1 MITSV
6 TFTELYSIDS
16 ESSEKKI
23 LVSKCVFVV
32 AELLF
37 GHQTPCMLPRSIST
51 ASLAFWAT
59 QMGYVVHHAIGWVK
73 MGSRRRLGYSDPILS
88 ISIYLYLDLSTPR
101 TQEGSSFVSFAFSR
115 GTVRSDEKLFHV
127 FHAVFVLYPPQRVGP
142 QPRASPKTT
151 CHRLRK
157 RWDENTPLQL

>member
-59 QMGYVVHHAIGWVK
+59 QMGYVVHHA
-73 MGSRRRLGYSDPILS
+73 MGSNGVKAASGYSDPIRPVRRKGPPSFRSRSAGGPFGLMKSFSMCFMRCLCCTLHNTSTTGRATTTGLS
-88 ISIYLYLDLSTPR
+88 EKD
-101 TQEGSSFVSFAFSR
+101 VS
-115 GTVRSDEKLFHV
+115 
-127 FHAVFVLYPPQRVGP
+127 
-142 QPRASPKTT
+142 
-151 CHRLRK
+151 
-157 RWDENTPLQL
+157 

>member
-1 MITSV
+1 VGDNIV
-6 TFTELYSIDS
+6 TFTELCSIDS

-37 GHQTPCMLPRSIST
+37 GHQTSCMLPRSIST

-73 MGSRRRLGYSDPILS
+73 MGSRRRLGYSDPIRPVRRQGPPSFRSRSAGGPFGLMKS
-88 ISIYLYLDLSTPR
+88 FSMCFMRFLCFTLHN
-101 TQEGSSFVSFAFSR
+101 GS
-115 GTVRSDEKLFHV
+115 GHN
-127 FHAVFVLYPPQRVGP
+127 HGP
-142 QPRASPKTT
+142 
-151 CHRLRK
+151 LRK
-157 RWDENTPLQL
+157 RRVIG